1 MIDVAARAG
10 VSPITVS
17 RAMRIP
23 DRVSEE
29 TRKRVFQAVDDLGYV
44 LDQTAGTLSSNRS
57 GFVAALLPSL
67 NNSNFSETARGLTEA
82 IEEGGLQLLLG
93 YTDYVSEKE
102 ENLVETMLRRRPE
115 GIVLTGGGHTERARR
130 QLLNAAI
137 PVVETWDLPAL
148 PLGHVVGFSNA
159 SAAYAMVRRLV
170 ERGYREIGFIGG
182 EADVDSRGTD
192 RRLGYE
198 QAVTD
203 TGLPQGRIIT
213 CGRPSISMEQ
223 SGYAVVELLKR
234 FPSLDAVVC
243 VSDLSAFGAIMEC
256 HRRGWKVP
264 EQIAVAG
271 FGDFEIAAR
280 SYPRITT
287 VFIDC
292 HMIGYVAGQIV
303 LRSLH
308 AHYASEPYG
317 LETVSIPFSLI
328 EREST

>member
-17 RAMRIP
+17 RAMRTP
-23 DRVSEE
+23 ERVSEE
-29 TRKRVFQAVDDLGYV
+29 TRERIFQAIDDLGYV

-93 YTDYVSEKE
+93 YTDYAAEKE
-102 ENLVETMLRRRPE
+102 ESLIETMLRRRPE
-115 GIVLTGGGHTERARR
+115 GIVLTGGLHTERARR
-130 QLLNAAI
+130 QLRNAAI
-137 PVVETWDLPAL
+137 PVVETWDLPSS

-182 EADVDSRGTD
+182 EGDTDSRGAD

-198 QAVTD
+198 KAVAD
-203 TGLPQGRIIT
+203 LGLPTGRMVT
-213 CGRPSISMEQ
+213 SGQPSISMEQ
-223 SGYAVVELLKR
+223 SSDAVVRLLER

-243 VSDLSAFGAIMEC
+243 VSDLSAFSVIMEC

-264 EQIAVAG
+264 GRIAVAG

-287 VFIDC
+287 VSIDC
-292 HMIGYVAGQIV
+292 RMIGYVAGQIV

-308 AHYASEPYG
+308 AHYAGEAFAF
-317 LETVSIPFSLI
+317 ETVSIPFSLV